1 MPGPWSLRY
10 PGVDVTFSDA
20 SGVYLRVAPDIA
32 DYDIADGDVD
42 SARADGTQVGMDFH
56 HGRTIG
62 VSFGIVGSS
71 EAEMWDRFNQLAS
84 YWNAAAVRS
93 APGALA
99 ELVSDRGRSAFGR
112 PRKISPSDV
121 SPEARTMTVD
131 TTFRQVDKLWYG
143 APDQLTVPF
152 AISQGGGLVAPLKE
166 PLVARGYTTRAN
178 TFTVAGTEP
187 TPFVATIRGAILN
200 PGIEIAGVAKYAAQT
215 SLAYDETL
223 TIDTRP
229 GRMSVLRNGTKIASL
244 TRNSDLLTDGVLPPG
259 AGSLTLTGSS
269 STGNPTATLMWR
281 SATLAP

>member
-1 MPGPWSLRY
+1 MPEPWGLRY
-10 PGVDVTFSDA
+10 PGVDVKFTDA
-20 SGVYLRVAPDIA
+20 SGIYLRVTPDIA

-62 VSFGIVGSS
+62 VTFGILGSS

-99 ELVSDRGRSAFGR
+99 ELVSPRGRSAFGR

-121 SPEARTMTVD
+121 SPEAKMMTVQ

-178 TFTVAGTEP
+178 TFTVAGSEP

-244 TRNSDLLTDGVLPPG
+244 TRNSDLLTDGVLSPG
-259 AGSLTLTGSS
+259 PGSLTLTGSS